1 LGHKIGRDGA
11 EVTTPPPE
19 PLPGLDDVEPAKS
32 TELEA
37 GIRRTLRALDTAG
50 HVTEADAGRLAL
62 ALVMADVIELKRRSG
77 RMSTIGHDARVLM
90 DLLDGIV
97 ADADG
102 ADDELRDAMAEWS
115 QAIKARDD
123 ADV

>member
-1 LGHKIGRDGA
+1 
-11 EVTTPPPE
+11 VNTPDPE
-19 PLPGLDDVEPAKS
+19 PLPGLGDVDPRRS
-32 TELEA
+32 TDLDA
-37 GIRRTLRALDTAG
+37 GIRRTLRALDDAG

-97 ADADG
+97 SDAEG

-115 QAIKARDD
+115 AALRRS
-123 ADV
+123 DVDQ